1 MIFMNESWKL
11 CFFVICGHWSH
22 CSVRLYVLRLV
33 VHWWLNRYFIKFVVV
48 QSLSRVWLFVT
59 PWTAAYLASLSFIV
73 SQSLLK
79 LTSIELVMLSN
90 PLDLSSLSPPAFNLS
105 QHQGL
110 FQRVGYF
117 LKKLIP
123 KIFQS
128 LGQGALLGGVAGGQ
142 AFVMHPDS
150 LQLCLSLH
158 FLLVQN
164 LKVSPMADPTAFS
177 CWSWAP
183 TVV

>member
-1 MIFMNESWKL
+1 MNPENSV
-11 CFFVICGHWSH
+11 FFVICGHWSH
-22 CSVRLYVLRLV
+22 CSVKLCVLRLV
-33 VHWWLNRYFIKFVVV
+33 VHWWLDRYLVKFIVV

-59 PWTAAYLASLSFIV
+59 PWTAAHLASLSFTI

-79 LTSIELVMLSN
+79 LISIESVMPSN
-90 PLDLSSLSPPAFNLS
+90 PLVLSSLSPHAFNLS

-110 FQRVGYF
+110 FQWVGYF
-117 LKKLIP
+117 LKKLIS

-128 LGQGALLGGVAGGQ
+128 FGQGALLGAVVGGQ
-142 AFVMHPDS
+142 AFVIHPDS

-164 LKVSPMADPTAFS
+164 LKVSLMADPTAFS

-183 TVV
+183 TVF